1 MTIPPHLS
9 EEYAAILS
17 ELTNSLEMKRPVDVL
32 QFCSDFFQAKLAE
45 QQQIWTGQQHHHHYF
60 DEHTVDGNKRKTC
73 LIIKETVPY
82 KKHKDMMLDPNSN
95 ETLMMHPTA
104 LMATSPPTSGAESV
118 PTLQS
123 SYEPYSTS
131 DEEED
136 EDDDLFEDEDT
147 FGGELPDFSSSGH
160 SYNRGRRTSVSAESM
175 TPSRNK
181 THVKKVIPKTD
192 AQRERIKLAI
202 ANNFLFRNLDENQDE
217 DVVNAMAEKIVRADE
232 QVIEQGAI
240 GDYFYIVESGSL
252 DCYIDGNKVTTYG
265 PAGSFGELALMYNSP
280 RAATIR
286 ATTDGVLW
294 ALDRMTFRRILMENT
309 AQKRYMYETFL
320 AEVPILTSLD
330 SYERFKIA
338 DALET
343 VVFEAGETVIE
354 QGSVGENFYLIE
366 SGEAAFFQRTPEGEQ
381 KEINCLGK
389 GAYFG
394 GKISK
399 TVVQEKWL
407 SPNFSLTP
415 HSFSLLE
422 LALLNDS
429 PRAATVVA
437 RGRLRCATLGKRGF
451 KRLLGPIM
459 DILKRNSEN
468 YARIMREVE

>member
-1 MTIPPHLS
+1 MTIPAHLS
-9 EEYAAILS
+9 EEYAAILN
-17 ELTNSLEMKRPVDVL
+17 ELTSSLEMKRPVDVL

-45 QQQIWTGQQHHHHYF
+45 QQQIWPGQQHHQHHYF
-60 DEHTVDGNKRKTC
+60 DEHAVDGNKRKTG
-73 LIIKETVPY
+73 LIMKEIVPY

-104 LMATSPPTSGAESV
+104 LMATSPSPSGAEPV

-136 EDDDLFEDEDT
+136 EEDDLFEDEDT
-147 FGGELPDFSSSGH
+147 FGGELPDFSSSGL

-181 THVKKVIPKTD
+181 PHIKKVIPKTE

-217 DVVNAMAEKIVRADE
+217 DVVNAMAEKVVRANE

-252 DCYIDGNKVTTYG
+252 DCYIDGSKVTTYG

-286 ATTDGVLW
+286 ATTDGILW
-294 ALDRMTFRRILMENT
+294 ALDRVTFRRILMENT

-366 SGEAAFFQRTPEGEQ
+366 SGEAAFFQRTPQGEQ

-394 GKISK
+394 
-399 TVVQEKWL
+399 
-407 SPNFSLTP
+407 
-415 HSFSLLE
+415 E
-422 LALLNDS
+422 LALINDS